1 MGLSAAGCAFCFI
14 MVIVVIV
21 ILVAT
26 LNSLGAMK
34 SFLRSGGGGD
44 GYYGYTYKEWYRN
57 GGSAGYDNSGNRGFG
72 GSYGGSKGGYGGSYG
87 GGRGGGWGCFSENTV
102 VWTKNE
108 TQLDTKAKE
117 IFISNLKEG
126 DLVGT
131 LEPSFYKEG
140 EFQFVW
146 TRATDVTISTGNWSA
161 YTFLFSKGHH
171 LTATSPH
178 LMIILKYGK
187 SYLIRAEDVQV
198 GDTMIV
204 NGTVTKVQ
212 NIRNRIIKRK
222 VAIETED
229 GSVQVNGVLA
239 SGICEDNPEVTNR
252 TVHLEAL
259 IKWYKS
265 VHFGIEYNEM
275 CMDTIAW
282 KNSYLINNG
291 YYE

>member
-21 ILVAT
+21 ILVAA
-26 LNSLGAMK
+26 LNSLGSLN
-34 SFLRSGGGGD
+34 SFLRSGGLLTNADYGHSSGSRA
-44 GYYGYTYKEWYRN
+44 GYYY
-57 GGSAGYDNSGNRGFG
+57 SGIG
-72 GSYGGSKGGYGGSYG
+72 GSYGGSRGGYGGSYG
-87 GGRGGGWGCFSENTV
+87 GGRGGGWGCFDENTI

-108 TQLDTKAKE
+108 TQQDTKAKE
-117 IFISNLKEG
+117 ILISNLKEG

-131 LEPSFYKEG
+131 LEPSFHQEG
-140 EFQFVW
+140 KFQFVW
-146 TRATDVTISTGNWSA
+146 TRATDVTISTGNWIA
-161 YTFLFSKGHH
+161 HTFLFSKGHH

-204 NGTVTKVQ
+204 NETVTKVQ